1 MITASFDCSDGLAW
15 NRPGFENEFLTSD
28 NYFQILWADRVPAPP
43 KISEIVMS
51 PTDFITSIFEQA
63 QPPRRKDEVKRL
75 LEEWKDTLVLS
86 AWKPGNKSM
95 LQWFVKLQLL
105 ASCNEMGFVVVEG
118 TLGITKRPCMAC
130 EMTLPLL
137 ASELFVSSGS
147 TKPFGLWTLPNRVS
161 TLVLRVIVANL
172 KANLLDAV
180 IRGPPVLSEAEMK
193 APSIMNRKQNLSDS
207 SYGSVPGGEGQ
218 MLSLADV

>member
-1 MITASFDCSDGLAW
+1 
-15 NRPGFENEFLTSD
+15 
-28 NYFQILWADRVPAPP
+28 
-43 KISEIVMS
+43 
-51 PTDFITSIFEQA
+51 
-63 QPPRRKDEVKRL
+63 
-75 LEEWKDTLVLS
+75 
-86 AWKPGNKSM
+86 M
-95 LQWFVKLQLL
+95 LQWFVKLHAELQLL
-105 ASCNEMGFVVVEG
+105 ASCDEMGFVVVEG

-147 TKPFGLWTLPNRVS
+147 TKPFGLWALPNRVS
-161 TLVLRVIVANL
+161 ILVLRVIVANL
-172 KANLLDAV
+172 KATLLDAV

-218 MLSLADV
+218 MLSLADVWYYTRFECIDT